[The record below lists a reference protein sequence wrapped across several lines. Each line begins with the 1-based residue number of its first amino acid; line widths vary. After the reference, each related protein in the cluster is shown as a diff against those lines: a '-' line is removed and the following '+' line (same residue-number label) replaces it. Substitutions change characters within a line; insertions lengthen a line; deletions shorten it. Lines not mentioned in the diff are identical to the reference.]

1 MQAIRV
7 SSSVL
12 EVTFEA
18 VGDPRASEAR
28 PSPRNPGL
36 WEGRVPTHY
45 LDISAVSSIPE
56 ASFCPS
62 LAYPGGRSS
71 PILCA
76 SSKAPVSRALCP
88 YPESLKALATLYL
101 SHSKG

>member
-1 MQAIRV
+1 MQPIRV

-18 VGDPRASEAR
+18 VGDPIASEAR
-28 PSPRNPGL
+28 SSPRSPGP
-36 WEGRVPTHY
+36 WEDRVPTHC

-62 LAYPGGRSS
+62 LAYPGGRSI
-71 PILCA
+71 PTLCA
-76 SSKAPVSRALCP
+76 SSKAPVPRALPP
-88 YPESLKALATLYL
+88 YSESLKALAALYL